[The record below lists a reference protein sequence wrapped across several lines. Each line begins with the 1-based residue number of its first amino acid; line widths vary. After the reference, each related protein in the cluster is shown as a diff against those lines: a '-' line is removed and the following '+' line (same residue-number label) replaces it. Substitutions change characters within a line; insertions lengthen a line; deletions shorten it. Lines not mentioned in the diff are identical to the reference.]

1 MPVSIALALAAVT
14 ATCTPDPSL
23 AQAGPERVRAFIDAV
38 NSRDPAAIGRFI
50 KPGAS
55 YANAQV
61 SGMPL
66 TYVMRRLLEAPNAER
81 LDVAEAVTEGTG
93 VRLRTRTPSG
103 STASAIIQLDGG
115 CIAAFRQTE

>member
-1 MPVSIALALAAVT
+1 MAGSIALALAAVT

-23 AQAGPERVRAFIDAV
+23 AETGPERVRAFIEAV
-38 NSRDPAAIGRFI
+38 NGRDPAAIGRFI
-50 KPGAS
+50 KPGAT

-66 TYVMRRLLEAPNAER
+66 PEVMEMLLAAPNAER
-81 LDVAEAVTEGTG
+81 LDVVEAMTEGSG

-103 STASAIIQLDGG
+103 STASALVQLDGG
-115 CIAAFRQTE
+115 CVTAFRQTA